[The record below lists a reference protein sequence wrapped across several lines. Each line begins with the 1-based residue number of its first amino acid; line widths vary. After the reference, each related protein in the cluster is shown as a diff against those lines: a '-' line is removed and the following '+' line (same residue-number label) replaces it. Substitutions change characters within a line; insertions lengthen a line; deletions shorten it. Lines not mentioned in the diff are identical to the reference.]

1 MTVIIPSG
9 YVQVALNYSGTNFF
23 SGRAATVLGFEV
35 SGAELT
41 DLGDVAG
48 AVAVA
53 WVEHLAEQT
62 DTQVVL
68 DTVRV
73 VTETAAG
80 ELAVGTAGGVDLS
93 DAPPQ
98 VATLVR
104 YATPVRGR
112 RGRGRSYLPGL
123 LANSHISSQGII
135 STPRLEV
142 IQASVDSFFGQLE
155 TDLAA
160 QLSQVI
166 LQHTTPVGPGA
177 PVNPSPP
184 LDPPPAVSSRS
195 VDSRVATQRRRLR
208 G

>member
-9 YVQVALNYSGTNFF
+9 YVQVALNYTGTNFF

-35 SGAELT
+35 QGAEIT
-41 DLGDVAG
+41 ELGEVAA
-48 AVAVA
+48 AVAA
-53 WVEHLAEQT
+53 SWIEHIGPQT
-62 DTQVVL
+62 DTQVTL

-80 ELAVGTAGGVDLS
+80 ELSVATAGGADLQ
-93 DAPPQ
+93 DTPPQ

-104 YATPVRGR
+104 YSTPVRGR

-123 LANSHISSQGII
+123 LASTHVSTQGII

-142 IQASVDSFFGQLE
+142 IQGIVDSFFEQLA
-155 TDLAA
+155 TDFSA
-160 QLSQVI
+160 QLGQVI
-166 LQHTTPVGPGA
+166 LQHTTPTGPSA
-177 PVNPSPP
+177 PENPSPP
-184 LDPPPAVSSRS
+184 LDPPPAVASRS